1 MNNNKFK
8 QTVKRIISGFV
19 AAATAIT
26 VFPAHFAMAEE
37 VGRYPYTLF
46 AASSE
51 EGAITVNA
59 GNFCVNGNVA
69 TNGTIVSS
77 GNMNINGTKTEN
89 AGLEMIYIFDKID
102 TKYFSGTNVDE
113 HSEDYTLDEI
123 NININEPTEV
133 YGEAELTGNIN
144 INTAL
149 KAYEDITLNGEVKNT
164 NDSVI
169 FSKYG
174 DIVID
179 STNVNLNGLV
189 YAPFGS
195 VEVKAMNLNLNNVVI
210 IADSIVL
217 DCPNVNANYS
227 TNAADFVG
235 TVSEPLNIPKDEW
248 QYMKDENENGLPD
261 FFEDFDNWSKLAD
274 TDGDG
279 LPDSIEEYL
288 GSDSN
293 NIDTDGDGLGDY
305 YEVFVTYTDPT
316 MADTD
321 ENGVNDGDED
331 FDEDGLTNLEEFL
344 NNTYP
349 YIDDS
354 DNDGLSD
361 GDEVNKYETDPLVA
375 DTDGDG
381 LDDGDEITLGANPL
395 VQDTDG
401 DGIIDSKEKFQQTYT
416 HKVKNE
422 DCAVTEVIVDM
433 ECTGNI
439 NKTTSVESV
448 MNTDILCTDVV
459 GLIGEPF
466 EIETTSEFNTATLT
480 FTIDKSKLGKTE
492 FDNLLFLWYNEE
504 ENEFVELETTLD
516 EKNSTV
522 SITTTHFSK
531 YMVIDKY
538 KWFEAWAVEFDY
550 NPTGGGSGAPT
561 VPVKYN
567 TVLAI
572 DCSGSMGWN
581 DHISIKSGINS
592 AYDALHPYTCNRITA
607 AEGFI
612 KYMNSNDE
620 TAIVLFTDRANTASS
635 MTTDKETLKL
645 ALQKMYSN
653 GGTSFSAALNA
664 SIKQIDSAEK
674 ITNGANKNR
683 IILLSDGDDN
693 DSASRR
699 NAATQMCKDKYIEVY
714 TVGFGS
720 ANDTILQNIADK
732 TGGKYY
738 KALNAQDI
746 VDIFAELGYMDDF
759 DMTDTD
765 GDKLPDAV
773 ETAGIRLQNGNII
786 YTNPVKSDTD
796 GDGLLDGEEINP
808 KPFYSAKEDNGWL
821 GIKKSL
827 GINTVEGYYFK
838 LYSDPRKK
846 DSDGDGYA
854 DGPID
859 SLNNGKFNDPR
870 PLECDV
876 FVYKLSDSDNFVSV
890 YDASKNVSY
899 GGYQGWIKKYNFEN
913 KDIYADG
920 GCAIAAAC
928 DLILYLK
935 RNNKDFSCVIDF
947 DELGITDFEHIT
959 QDQYVGLFN
968 FVATNYV
975 KPISFLENKKQIE
988 QSIINSMV
996 GIQKGGTIGHTLYT
1010 PKLTSSLIS
1019 YFILDKMTAST
1030 YTWGVPQWEFPTDI
1044 KEMCK
1049 SLNIGRTD
1057 LSALWFAHNQPILAI
1072 NLNRPM
1078 SIDGGWRDK
1087 IQNGIIDSLK
1097 RDIPVTL
1104 SYGIG
1109 GKFDFRYWEDPSTV
1123 YDDRVVGG
1131 HYINV
1136 TEFVIDKIAQD
1147 KYMRIATW
1155 GESYYLKYDAFMR
1168 NFGVGGSVFFYETK

>member
-1 MNNNKFK
+1 
-8 QTVKRIISGFV
+8 
-19 AAATAIT
+19 
-26 VFPAHFAMAEE
+26 
-37 VGRYPYTLF
+37 
-46 AASSE
+46 
-51 EGAITVNA
+51 
-59 GNFCVNGNVA
+59 
-69 TNGTIVSS
+69 
-77 GNMNINGTKTEN
+77 
-89 AGLEMIYIFDKID
+89 
-102 TKYFSGTNVDE
+102 
-113 HSEDYTLDEI
+113 
-123 NININEPTEV
+123 
-133 YGEAELTGNIN
+133 
-144 INTAL
+144 
-149 KAYEDITLNGEVKNT
+149 
-164 NDSVI
+164 
-169 FSKYG
+169 
-174 DIVID
+174 
-179 STNVNLNGLV
+179 
-189 YAPFGS
+189 
-195 VEVKAMNLNLNNVVI
+195 MNLNLNNVVI

-227 TNAADFVG
+227 TNAAEFVG

-279 LPDSIEEYL
+279 LPDSVEEYL
-288 GSDSN
+288 GSDPDN
-293 NIDTDGDGLGDY
+293 TDTDGDGLNDY
-305 YEVFVTYTDPT
+305 YEVFGTYTDPT
-316 MADTD
+316 KADSD

-361 GDEVNKYETDPLVA
+361 GDEVNKYGTDPLVA

-381 LDDGDEITLGANPL
+381 LDDGDEITLSTNPL

-466 EIETTSEFNTATLT
+466 EIETTSEFDTATLT
-480 FTIDKSKLGKTE
+480 FTIDKSKLGETE
-492 FDNLLFLWYNEE
+492 FENLLFLWYNEE
-504 ENEFVELETTLD
+504 ENDFVELETTLD

-550 NPTGGGSGAPT
+550 NPTGGASGAPT
-561 VPVKYN
+561 IPVKYN

-572 DCSGSMGWN
+572 DCSGSMDWN
-581 DHISIKSGINS
+581 DPISIRSGINS

-620 TAIVLFTDRANTASS
+620 TAIVLFTDSANTASS

-664 SIKQIDSAEK
+664 SIKQIESAEK
-674 ITNGANKNR
+674 ISNGANKNR

-699 NAATQMCKDKYIEVY
+699 NAAIQMCNDKYIEVY

-746 VDIFAELGYMDDF
+746 VDIVAKFGYMDDF

-786 YTNPVKSDTD
+786 YTDPVKSDTD
-796 GDGLLDGEEINP
+796 GDRLLDGEEIDPTPCVKVMLEFARDPSFVGPPAP
-808 KPFYSAKEDNGWL
+808 KS
-821 GIKKSL
+821 
-827 GINTVEGYYFK
+827 VYYFK
-838 LYSDPRKK
+838 MYSDPTV
-846 DSDGDGYA
+846 D
-854 DGPID
+854 
-859 SLNNGKFNDPR
+859 N
-870 PLECDV
+870 
-876 FVYKLSDSDNFVSV
+876 SDSDYDGIEDSEETKAERLNSSFNVTWDSNGEIYNNITYSMNYSQFFGDNTKYNSKISTISSLMASLV
-890 YDASKNVSY
+890 YDNQILTNEPDETKENSYVDHFLRKHGMKDVLTYKLAEKYDDQHITDVVFGHHRVKYNGQIKEIIAVVIRGTNGTDEEWSSNFDVGCDSIFDGNGLIPKNEDWKIKENHMGFDIAATRVIKLLDDYLAQTEALDHSATKTLWITGHSRGAGIANIVGARLDSDYETFVYTFAAPMTTTISENVAKSHDSIFNVINSDDIIAEMPLAYWGFRHYGNDISTSVAENYSNEWQSYTSKSYSSNQSKKKELLDSFASLATDRNDCYEFHCDCHCRGVEVEYGTSMLVWGREKEKNIVPYGKPYQRFRFDGDNRFQYYRECQTTAYFMQYLAFLTEKSGKGFNIPIVNVSSEGVKAY
-899 GGYQGWIKKYNFEN
+899 MIPVCKKYVSTKELFKDYSGYIFEP
-913 KDIYADG
+913 
-920 GCAIAAAC
+920 
-928 DLILYLK
+928 
-935 RNNKDFSCVIDF
+935 
-947 DELGITDFEHIT
+947 H
-959 QDQYVGLFN
+959 
-968 FVATNYV
+968 
-975 KPISFLENKKQIE
+975 KQ
-988 QSIINSMV
+988 V
-996 GIQKGGTIGHTLYT
+996 
-1010 PKLTSSLIS
+1010 S
-1019 YFILDKMTAST
+1019 YFL
-1030 YTWGVPQWEFPTDI
+1030 
-1044 KEMCK
+1044 
-1049 SLNIGRTD
+1049 
-1057 LSALWFAHNQPILAI
+1057 LS
-1072 NLNRPM
+1072 
-1078 SIDGGWRDK
+1078 
-1087 IQNGIIDSLK
+1087 
-1097 RDIPVTL
+1097 
-1104 SYGIG
+1104 
-1109 GKFDFRYWEDPSTV
+1109 
-1123 YDDRVVGG
+1123 
-1131 HYINV
+1131 
-1136 TEFVIDKIAQD
+1136 
-1147 KYMRIATW
+1147 KY
-1155 GESYYLKYDAFMR
+1155 E
-1168 NFGVGGSVFFYETK
+1168 